1 MLLGILFTG
10 CNESSSNSDF
20 DFQENTEKE
29 YWLDEYGNIDSTEIS
44 VDDFSPATDCKE
56 CHESHY
62 EEWNRSMHAYA
73 MKDPVF
79 LSGWNDEQDKRP
91 DTGCKTVLQYLDVYP
106 AHHSIHLKIPDL
118 SWHRHA

>member
-10 CNESSSNSDF
+10 CNESGSNSDF
-20 DFQENTEKE
+20 DFQENPEKQ

-44 VDDFSPATDCKE
+44 IDDFSPATDCKE

-79 LSGWNDEQDKRP
+79 LNGWMMLMAR
-91 DTGCKTVLQYLDVYP
+91 
-106 AHHSIHLKIPDL
+106 
-118 SWHRHA
+118 